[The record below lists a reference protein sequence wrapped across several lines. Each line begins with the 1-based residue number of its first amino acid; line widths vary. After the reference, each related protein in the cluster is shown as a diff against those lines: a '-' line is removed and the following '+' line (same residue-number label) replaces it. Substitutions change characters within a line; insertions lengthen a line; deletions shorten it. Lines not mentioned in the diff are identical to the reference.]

1 MRESNYQINRS
12 TKIKNKD
19 LACHGVGQFSLYIY
33 QCSAFRNDIKLKHNH
48 TQPTTRRAGV
58 EYVTG
63 LFSG

>member
-1 MRESNYQINRS
+1 MRESNYQINRL

-19 LACHGVGQFSLYIY
+19 LVCHGVGQFRLHIY
-33 QCSAFRNDIKLKHNH
+33 LRSAFRNDIKLKRNH
-48 TQPTTRRAGV
+48 AQPTTRRAGV

>member
-1 MRESNYQINRS
+1 MRESNFRVNRS
-12 TKIKNKD
+12 TKIKNND
-19 LACHGVGQFSLYIY
+19 RACHGVGQCRLYIY
-33 QCSAFRNDIKLKHNH
+33 LRALRNDVKLKHNH